1 MSTTLIGL
9 YVLLGLL
16 LLSLNL
22 RSRWPWPVKLFAI
35 IATSSAYYLTYHAI
49 HEIKGWPVPGPL
61 PEEFAVHFIVV
72 DEPDKVRGEEGK
84 IFIWLRYLDD
94 LGSPMGKPRV
104 HEVLF
109 SDALAQRS
117 QEAIGVLMEGG
128 RVNAVVGTES
138 DDENVNRIQGR
149 QSSGG
154 ISVDTDQPMI
164 EFFQVGPVDLPPK
177 ADPSARPAA
186 RGQS

>member
-1 MSTTLIGL
+1 MSATLIGL

-22 RSRWPWPVKLFAI
+22 RSLWPWRVKLFAI
-35 IATSSAYYLTYHAI
+35 IVTSGAYFLTYHAI

-72 DEPDKVRGEEGK
+72 DEPDKARGEEGK
-84 IFIWLRYLDD
+84 IFIWLSHLDD
-94 LGSPMGKPRV
+94 LGSPVGKPRV

-109 SDALAQRS
+109 SQALAQRS
-117 QEAIGVLMEGG
+117 QEAIGVLMDGG
-128 RVNAVVGTES
+128 RVNALVGAES
-138 DDENVNRIQGR
+138 DDEESSSSRSQ
-149 QSSGG
+149 QSPEGNSA
-154 ISVDTDQPMI
+154 DTDQPMI
-164 EFFQVGPVDLPPK
+164 EFFEVGPVDLPPK

-186 RGQS
+186 RGQR